1 MPFPAACSTRH
12 PLRLGARA
20 RHCTGAER
28 APTHVGSAPSE
39 RRPNTEAIEREIKK
53 RDAALHELHG
63 KLKAAAARI
72 NVLNVNRAQETHE
85 AEVQMAELQQKL
97 QQSKAANDALGASLN
112 AAHKERAKA
121 VEMAQAEGTQ
131 RLAVAASQLR
141 AITSERD
148 ELQSKVRDAEAKLA
162 SAEEWI
168 LSVKS
173 EAPPAVQAAPLEA
186 APLEALLPRLPGR
199 HPSRG
204 RSPTPKPLHR
214 PLSLASRGT
223 LRRRLHAAGLRHE
236 RFFELDRELPP
247 SNGFMLRTRA
257 RPSGPDH
264 VGKLAQQFEMMKHVV
279 NDFTHEFWREAA
291 FREPYSKSTARTRSR
306 HFESATAF
314 QCDCAHGPEIS
325 SARRQCL

>member
-1 MPFPAACSTRH
+1 M
-12 PLRLGARA
+12 
-20 RHCTGAER
+20 
-28 APTHVGSAPSE
+28 
-39 RRPNTEAIEREIKK
+39 
-53 RDAALHELHG
+53 
-63 KLKAAAARI
+63 
-72 NVLNVNRAQETHE
+72 LNVNRAQETHE

-186 APLEALLPRLPGR
+186 APLEAAPPEAAPVATPLEAAP
-199 HPSRG
+199 
-204 RSPTPKPLHR
+204 PTPEAASQASPVAAPLEA
-214 PLSLASRGT
+214 PSADDCMLKACDMSAS
-223 LRRRLHAAGLRHE
+223 
-236 RFFELDRELPP
+236 FELDIELPP
-247 SNGFMLRTRA
+247 VERVHAAYASET
-257 RPSGPDH
+257 
-264 VGKLAQQFEMMKHVV
+264 VGSRLAGVGANSQQQSEMMTHVV

-291 FREPYSKSTARTRSR
+291 FYREPHSKINSTYAVA
-306 HFESATAF
+306 ATF
-314 QCDCAHGPEIS
+314 
-325 SARRQCL
+325 